1 MAPTFRLVLV
11 FGLIDICLASPQPK
25 NSIGWCSKSEAEFNK
40 CKDFSDA
47 MKTLR
52 TSLSCIKKSNTKECL
67 QAIVQGEADSICVDG
82 GDIYEAGLAP
92 YHLKPI
98 LAENYGTG
106 KDSDTC
112 YYAVAVVKKES
123 NLSLKQLQGKKS
135 CHTGLGKTAGWN
147 IPIGILLKKKYLSWD
162 GPENEPVERA
172 VAKFFAAACVPGVQK
187 EPNLCRLCKG
197 KGKAKC
203 SRSGSEPYYNYN
215 GAFRCLKEG
224 GGDVAFVKH
233 NTVPEDV
240 AKQYELLC
248 LDNTRTSIDKF
259 KDCHLAQVPAHA
271 VVTRSTGNTTEVIVE
286 FLTAAQAKFGKKGRG
301 SFHLFSSSHGKDL
314 LFKDSAVSL
323 VRVPNMMDSTLYL
336 GTEYFT
342 AIRAFRKETETSTSV
357 NRVRWC
363 TMSREEKVKCDT
375 WSALSGATIE
385 CTEANSAEECILQ
398 ILKREADAVTLD
410 GGVVFTA
417 GKCGLVPV
425 MGEYY
430 DADNKTPCR
439 NKGTKTGTYYAV
451 AIVKK
456 SNKDI
461 SWNSLRGK
469 KACHTGFGRTA
480 GWNVPIGLIQNR
492 TQNCKVGEFFGDS
505 CAPGADRGSSLCAL
519 CKGTPGI
526 KQQDTKCQPSD
537 KEPYNGYSGALRCLV
552 EKGDI
557 AFAKHTTVFENTQ
570 GRNPSAWA
578 KGLKSSD
585 FELLCRDG
593 TRAAVSNYKRC
604 NLAEVPAHAVV
615 SLPEKRDLIARILN
629 AQQALYGRSGTKQS
643 EFKMFVSENGKDLL
657 FKDSTQCLIEVPSG
671 TSTKDFLGREYYEA
685 LVGLNKCFPTSEL
698 LSACTF
704 HSCSK

>member
-1 MAPTFRLVLV
+1 MAPVFRLMLF
-11 FGLIDICLASPQPK
+11 FGLIEMYLASPQPK
-25 NSIGWCSKSEAEFNK
+25 NSIGWCCKSEAEFKK

-47 MKTLR
+47 MKTFR
-52 TSLSCIKKSNTKECL
+52 MSLSCIKKSNTKECL
-67 QAIVQGEADSICVDG
+67 QAIEQAEADAICVDG

-92 YHLKPI
+92 YNLKPI

-106 KDSDTC
+106 KDADTC
-112 YYAVAVVKKES
+112 YYAVAVVKKGS

-147 IPIGILLKKKYLSWD
+147 IPIGILLEKKYLSWD
-162 GPENEPVERA
+162 GPENEPIERA
-172 VAKFFAAACVPGVQK
+172 VAKFFAAACVPGVEK

-233 NTVPEDV
+233 NTVPEEV
-240 AKQYELLC
+240 TKQYELLC
-248 LDNTRTSIDKF
+248 LDNTRKAIDEF

-286 FLTAAQAKFGKKGRG
+286 FLTAAQAKFAKKGQG
-301 SFHLFSSSHGKDL
+301 SFHLFSSTHGKDL
-314 LFKDSAVSL
+314 LFKDSAMSL
-323 VRVPNMMDSTLYL
+323 VRVPEMMDSTLYL
-336 GTEYFT
+336 GPEYSA
-342 AIRAFRKETETSTSV
+342 AIGAFRKETKTSTSV

-363 TMSREEKVKCDT
+363 TSSREEKAKCDT

-398 ILKREADAVTLD
+398 ILKREADAVTVD

-439 NKGTKTGTYYAV
+439 NKGAKT
-451 AIVKK
+451 VKK
-456 SNKDI
+456 SSKDI
-461 SWNSLRGK
+461 SWNNLRGK

-480 GWNVPIGLIQNR
+480 GWNVPIGLIQNQ

-505 CAPGADRGSSLCAL
+505 CAPGADRGSTLCAL

-552 EKGDI
+552 EKGDV

-570 GRNPSAWA
+570 GRNPAAWA
-578 KGLKSSD
+578 KSLKPSD

-593 TRAAVSNYKRC
+593 TRAAVSNYRRC

-629 AQQALYGRSGTKQS
+629 AQQTLYGRSGTKQG

-657 FKDSTQCLIEVPSG
+657 FKDSTQCLIEVPSR
-671 TSTKDFLGREYYEA
+671 TSTKDFLGKEYYDA

-704 HSCSK
+704 HSCS